1 MNAPSTRLPDS
12 WVESLLARM
21 LATYGQK
28 FRSQWADVPPETL
41 RETWAVA
48 LGRFDG
54 ERIKWALEQMIATCP
69 WPPTLPEF
77 VALCRQAPRPEPANG
92 LPAPNVVRD
101 SIQRVQQA
109 AETAPKREEMF
120 AYAKPGRD
128 WARSLRVRFL
138 SGEALNYQQI
148 EMASDALGEVWAGE
162 GKGRTCAP
170 RYEADAA

>member
-77 VALCRQAPRPEPANG
+77 VALCRQAPREEPAK
-92 LPAPNVVRD
+92 LPAP
-101 SIQRVQQA
+101 SPSEQQR
-109 AETAPKREEMF
+109 AERVEQLAGGAF
-120 AYAKPGRD
+120 A
-128 WARSLRVRFL
+128 ARSPGKAWAKIHRADFL
-138 SGEALNYQQI
+138 AGRRLMPIQI
-148 EMASDALGEVWAGE
+148 ELASSALGERWHTDNGHRE
-162 GKGRTCAP
+162 CSEILD
-170 RYEADAA
+170 EATA

>member
-77 VALCRQAPRPEPANG
+77 VALCRQAPREEPAK
-92 LPAPNVVRD
+92 LPAP
-101 SIQRVQQA
+101 SPSEQQR
-109 AETAPKREEMF
+109 AERVEQLAGGAF
-120 AYAKPGRD
+120 A
-128 WARSLRVRFL
+128 ARSPGKAWAKIHRADFL
-138 SGEALNYQQI
+138 AGRRLIPIQI
-148 EMASDALGEVWAGE
+148 ELASSALGERWHTDNGHRE
-162 GKGRTCAP
+162 CSEILD
-170 RYEADAA
+170 EATA

>member
-77 VALCRQAPRPEPANG
+77 AALCRQAPREEPAK
-92 LPAPNVVRD
+92 LPAP
-101 SIQRVQQA
+101 SPSEQQR
-109 AETAPKREEMF
+109 AERVEQLAGDAF
-120 AYAKPGRD
+120 A
-128 WARSLRVRFL
+128 ARSPSKAWAKIHRANFL
-138 SGEALNYQQI
+138 AGRGLMPIQI
-148 EMASDALGEVWAGE
+148 ELASSALGERWHADS
-162 GKGRTCAP
+162 GRRECSEILD
-170 RYEADAA
+170 EAMA

>member
-41 RETWAVA
+41 RETWAAA

-77 VALCRQAPRPEPANG
+77 VALCRQAPREEPAK
-92 LPAPNVVRD
+92 LPAP
-101 SIQRVQQA
+101 SPSEQQR
-109 AETAPKREEMF
+109 AERVEQLATEVFVARE
-120 AYAKPGRD
+120 PGKH
-128 WARSLRVRFL
+128 WARRLRAEWLAGRSLMPI
-138 SGEALNYQQI
+138 QI
-148 EMASDALGEVWAGE
+148 ELASSALGERWHSDNGQRE
-162 GKGRTCAP
+162 CSEILD
-170 RYEADAA
+170 EATA